1 MALETTY
8 DLINDGNI
16 IPAVHNFYNW
26 AELYK
31 YAPTFTAFNNL
42 GMLQVAAEPTGGKGK
57 GNYRVD
63 FNKLTGMKTKYEI
76 TAAIEDVSDDIDLKT
91 VGSTSVINPATG
103 LTLLNITPRVGLG
116 LRFVGTASGGTI
128 GGGAAQNINAL
139 FRLNTVT
146 SSTNWTLELLQSN
159 LLGIDDTEDFDQID
173 AGSYCYIT
181 DIAEFGGVA
190 PTADDMATSQDFNY
204 LQMYDIAYGKN
215 IVAMSQNAKF
225 NNTNAETALA
235 VQARMFNSINTDIWF
250 GLLNSATGSPGNA
263 PRDGFDYGSMAGMWG
278 LLGLA
283 NTSTSTDPS
292 KIVAQVDTGTSIDFD
307 KLELAVSS
315 RTYGSD
321 NLVAFGSRKMS
332 AYLAQAARRA
342 GETVRTET
350 VQFPRCAIQKRVI
363 PVGDVTL
370 NFISDDTLLHHPV
383 FSDGTN
389 SAGQGLMFVAFDSS
403 KAGLFYHDN
412 KKLGLMVPKT
422 EPVFNERNKRTEEY
436 HMLTAL
442 TCGAWDKAA
451 HFAYGIT
458 GS

>member
-1 MALETTY
+1 MAIETTY

-26 AELYK
+26 TELFRH
-31 YAPTFTAFNNL
+31 APTFTAFNNL

-63 FNKLTGMKTKYEI
+63 FNKLTGMKTKYEV
-76 TAAIEDVSDDIDLKT
+76 TANILDVSGDIDLKT
-91 VGSTSVINPATG
+91 VGNTSVINPATG
-103 LTLLNITPRVGLG
+103 LSLLNITPRVGLG
-116 LRFVGTASGGTI
+116 LRFVGTAT
-128 GGGAAQNINAL
+128 NDELVKRPINVL

-146 SSTNWTLELLQSN
+146 SSTSWTVELLQSN
-159 LLGIDDTEDFDQID
+159 VLGVTNADTFDTID

-181 DIAEFGGVA
+181 DIADFGGTA

-204 LQMYDIAYGKN
+204 LQMYDIAYGKDL
-215 IVAMSQNAKF
+215 VAMSQNAKF
-225 NNTNAETALA
+225 SNTNAETALA
-235 VQARMFNSINTDIWF
+235 VQARLFNSINTDIWF
-250 GLLNSATGSPGNA
+250 GLLNAATGSPGNA
-263 PRDGFDYGSMAGMWG
+263 PRDGYNYGTMAGMWG

-283 NTSTSTDPS
+283 DTSANTDPS
-292 KIVAQVDTGTSIDFD
+292 KVVAQVDTGTSIDFD

-389 SAGQGLMFVAFDSS
+389 TAGQGLMFVAFDSS

-422 EPVFNERNKRTEEY
+422 EPVFNARNQRTEEY

-442 TCGAWDKAA
+442 TCGAWDKSA